1 MRQGNRVLS
10 LVLVV
15 AAVSM
20 LLASC
25 GQSSNC
31 SGISFG
37 TTGGGSGG
45 GVSSGGT
52 VCGGGSNN
60 NNGGGSASALLYYLS
75 VGPAIAAAGVGSN
88 TFTNVVGFNPVNI
101 GTSVAPSPDMVI
113 ANKKFLYFPVA
124 LNGTQGQVLAYSIT
138 RGSAALNTVTG
149 SPFSTSQAS
158 TGASTTDPQGRF
170 LFIGDSPDGQIAV
183 MQINASTGALT
194 PAPGSPFT
202 ILGISPNNLSV
213 DGTGHYLYV
222 GDRAG
227 MRVYG
232 FSIDQNT
239 GALTPIAG
247 SPFAAGL
254 TTVQADS
261 TGKFLYGVDG
271 ITAGLFVVT
280 IEAGTGALL
289 TETMFPT
296 TNAPYGLAVHPS
308 GSFVFT
314 FSADARGNALPLE
327 GFQVDATGTATTLT
341 GSPFT
346 SLPNPLAGKFDQGGT
361 HLVCPLNTT
370 SWTSFLV
377 DNTTGAI
384 TDPLPHLTN
393 GTNDDKFAVTD

>member
-10 LVLVV
+10 SLVV

-20 LLASC
+20 LLGSC

-31 SGISFG
+31 SGITFG
-37 TTGGGSGG
+37 STGSGSGG
-45 GVSSGGT
+45 GVSSNGT
-52 VCGGGSNN
+52 VCGSGSNN
-60 NNGGGSASALLYYLS
+60 NGGASTSALLYYLS
-75 VGPAIAAAGVGSN
+75 VGPVIAAAGVGTSA
-88 TFTNVVGFNPVNI
+88 FQNVAGYTPVGI
-101 GTSVAPSPDMVI
+101 GSSVAPSTDMVI
-113 ANKKFLYFPVA
+113 ASKKFLYFPVA
-124 LNGTQGQVLAYSIT
+124 LSGTQGQVLAYSIT
-138 RGSAALNTVTG
+138 RGSAALTAVTG
-149 SPFSTSQAS
+149 SPFSTSQNS

-202 ILGISPNNLSV
+202 IPGIAPNNLTV
-213 DGTGHYLYV
+213 DGTGNYLYV

-227 MRVYG
+227 LRVYG

-254 TTVQADS
+254 TNVQADS
-261 TGKFLYGVDG
+261 TGKFLFGVDG

-289 TETMFPT
+289 TEAMFPT

-308 GSFVFT
+308 GSIVFT
-314 FSADARGNALPLE
+314 FSADARGNPLPLE
-327 GFQVDATGTATTLT
+327 GFKVDSTGTATTLT

-346 SLPNPLAGKFDQGGT
+346 TLVNPLAGKFDQGGT
-361 HLVCPLNTT
+361 HLVCPLNTS

-393 GTNDDKFAVTD
+393 GSNDNKFAVTD